1 MPQHILTEN
10 SDSEGKVYLEHE
22 HSFNLLGSFNHI
34 DEKALNSNK
43 FTGTIPPTLG
53 LLSNLFWLDL
63 ADNQLT
69 GSIPVSTATT
79 LGLDQLT
86 HTKHFHFNKNQL
98 SGTLTGLFN
107 SNMSLIHILFD
118 SNQLTGPDTRG
129 ARGHF
134 IAPSSELGQQLAHW
148 TIARS
153 KQHDQIECR
162 VGEKGG
168 LTKKLFDFAYKR
180 NLASLNGVE
189 CTQMINLT
197 CSYWVQ
203 VHVIPNLSHSQLD

>member
-1 MPQHILTEN
+1 MFCLQSL
-10 SDSEGKVYLEHE
+10 
-22 HSFNLLGSFNHI
+22 
-34 DEKALNSNK
+34 ALNSNK

-134 IAPSSELGQQLAHW
+134 IAPSSP
-148 TIARS
+148 TR
-153 KQHDQIECR
+153 
-162 VGEKGG
+162 
-168 LTKKLFDFAYKR
+168 
-180 NLASLNGVE
+180 
-189 CTQMINLT
+189 
-197 CSYWVQ
+197 
-203 VHVIPNLSHSQLD
+203 